1 MFRNVLIGVDGS
13 QTGRDAIA
21 LATAL
26 VRPGGRLT
34 LAHVDV
40 PVYASSHPLQ
50 DARHERAGHAGG
62 DALGEGAGREAGDAP
77 GEGAG
82 REAGDA
88 RGEGAGREAGD
99 GRTAGLLEDERRA
112 AGVRAELIEISESSV
127 GRGLHSLAEDLEADL
142 LVVGSCSHGLAGR
155 TLVGDDTRASLN
167 GASCAVA
174 VAPRGY
180 ASHPQALAVV
190 GVGCDFSGESH
201 AAVAAARE
209 IAAQHGGRLEGL
221 HVLAQPI
228 GAYAAPMPLNW
239 GEVLEADRKAAEG
252 RLASVE
258 GVDGSAVYGVAGEE
272 LAVFGERVNLL
283 VVGSRGYGPFRRLMF
298 GSTSNRLARHARC
311 PLLVLPR
318 TATTR
323 AGATDIGERA
333 GRGEAPVG
341 ATV

>member
-62 DALGEGAGREAGDAP
+62 DAL
-77 GEGAG
+77 
-82 REAGDA
+82 
-88 RGEGAGREAGD
+88 GEGAGREAGD

-180 ASHPQALAVV
+180 ATHPQALAVV

-239 GEVLEADRKAAEG
+239 GEVLEADRQAAED

-323 AGATDIGERA
+323 AGATDDIGERA